1 MFLGIWAWDQE
12 FNFSLMS
19 AGLNP
24 SFGGGGGMHF
34 ITNISHQS
42 LQIKN
47 KGEGVVC
54 RCDEGEVLP
63 TRYLENF
70 EIFIKSILL
79 VVENND

>member
-19 AGLNP
+19 AGLNL
-24 SFGGGGGMHF
+24 SFGVGGMHF
-34 ITNISHQS
+34 ITNIGHQS

-54 RCDEGEVLP
+54 KCDEGEVP
-63 TRYLENF
+63 PARYLENF
-70 EIFIKSILL
+70 EICIKSILL

>member
-1 MFLGIWAWDQE
+1 
-12 FNFSLMS
+12 
-19 AGLNP
+19 
-24 SFGGGGGMHF
+24 MHF

-70 EIFIKSILL
+70 EICIKSILL